1 MDSVLLKGLN
11 ERLES
16 VDKRIDDL
24 KDEIAD
30 KEKELINAYKMFHDI
45 TTQIKKEGGNIC

>member
-1 MDSVLLKGLN
+1 MDNVLLKGLN

-16 VDKRIDDL
+16 VDRRIEDL
-24 KDEIAD
+24 QEEIAD
-30 KEKELINAYKMFHDI
+30 KEKELISAYKMFHDI